1 MPVSLG
7 WRPLSQSGKI
17 LVVLAGISMIITL
30 GTLRER
36 IPSISKPI
44 VSHHDTATS
53 SPSPTPPSPA
63 TTEPPAAKPK
73 PKYAFATII
82 TGEGDVESDVKD
94 AYFTATRL
102 LTYQLLYGPQTK
114 SRAGNIP
121 FLVLVTKDVPQEQRD
136 RLVKDGATVIPAESL
151 ARERNTKRSRLWT
164 PIPSFSNLWTTF
176 FTDNTT
182 ALQQSIP
189 PREGLGNSVDNDFPL
204 PEAYLLS
211 GIHDRWVEQALP
223 PVPENDFYAADNYI
237 NAGFFVLSPSETLFN
252 YYVHLLDTADRFD
265 ATYPEQNLLNCAHR
279 VDGRIP

>member
-1 MPVSLG
+1 MDADTIVLQ
-7 WRPLSQSGKI
+7 PLDDI
-17 LVVLAGISMIITL
+17 
-30 GTLRER
+30 
-36 IPSISKPI
+36 
-44 VSHHDTATS
+44 
-53 SPSPTPPSPA
+53 
-63 TTEPPAAKPK
+63 
-73 PKYAFATII
+73 
-82 TGEGDVESDVKD
+82 
-94 AYFTATRL
+94 
-102 LTYQLLYGPQTK
+102 
-114 SRAGNIP
+114 
-121 FLVLVTKDVPQEQRD
+121 
-136 RLVKDGATVIPAESL
+136 
-151 ARERNTKRSRLWT
+151 
-164 PIPSFSNLWTTF
+164 

-279 VDGRIP
+279 VDGRIPWRELGPGWNQKPLFATMDDLKNFKSLHQKWWLPISDKGVESYFRNVIQEMETFFHDRDNLAI